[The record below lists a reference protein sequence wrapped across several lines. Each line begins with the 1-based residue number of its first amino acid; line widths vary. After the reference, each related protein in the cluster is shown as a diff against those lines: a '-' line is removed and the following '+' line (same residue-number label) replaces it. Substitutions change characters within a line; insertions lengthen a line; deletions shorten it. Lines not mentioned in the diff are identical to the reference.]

1 MSECVNV
8 DCGNNGY
15 CISYDNGYH
24 YKCKCNIGY
33 AGVTCDYNVD
43 DCLGS
48 PCKNEASCVDGI
60 DDYSC
65 LCIHEGTGGTVFFN
79 HIQIKFWHFH
89 MMIIVFECLVTLTEI
104 FCAKLTNYKLASI
117 CEFN

>member
-1 MSECVNV
+1 MAVLHRFYCKSYFTGSIIDRCEQMSECVNV

-43 DCLGS
+43 DCLGR

-65 LCIHEGTGGTVFFN
+65 LCIHEGTGGKVFYLSYPN
-79 HIQIKFWHFH
+79 KI
-89 MMIIVFECLVTLTEI
+89 LT
-104 FCAKLTNYKLASI
+104 FPYDDYC
-117 CEFN
+117 F